1 LKWASKRRISLFT
14 FTVKA
19 IKGNGLWALIFG
31 LCETGLTQAAIAF
44 EDVAALFAD
53 WLGADGR
60 EFIAPVRLVE
70 STVGNP
76 ELAQAVKTLKKL
88 TFA

>member
-1 LKWASKRRISLFT
+1 M
-14 FTVKA
+14 
-19 IKGNGLWALIFG
+19 WALIFG

-44 EDVAALFAD
+44 EDLAALPAD
-53 WLGADGR
+53 WLGSDGR

-76 ELAQAVKTLKKL
+76 ELAQAIKALKKL
-88 TFA
+88 TFAGDSAHDDVGMR

>member
-1 LKWASKRRISLFT
+1 MKSVSKRRVSPLT
-14 FTVKA
+14 FTVKVSA
-19 IKGNGLWALIFG
+19 DNGLRALIFG
-31 LCETGLTQAAIAF
+31 LCEAGMTQAAIAF
-44 EDVAALFAD
+44 EDLAALPTD

-76 ELAQAVKTLKKL
+76 ELTQAIKTLKKL